1 MATTLLYIL
10 FACTAISINLLTQWP
25 FFTFM
30 PEELAL
36 YAALPAG
43 TLTGLAAKYVLD
55 KRWIFF
61 YTPADREDE
70 ARCFVLYSLMGA
82 VTTCIFWGT
91 ETAFY
96 LLDFTGSQYIGGAV
110 GLAVGY
116 TVKYFL
122 DKKFVFRAQTCI
134 FQDGVATRQ

>member
-1 MATTLLYIL
+1 MIKTLLYIL
-10 FACTAISINLLTQWP
+10 FACIAISINLLTQWP

-43 TLTGLAAKYVLD
+43 TLTGLATKYVLD

-61 YTPADREDE
+61 YVPAGRKDE
-70 ARCFVLYSLMGA
+70 ARCFVLYSLMG
-82 VTTCIFWGT
+82 VLTTCIFWGT

-96 LLDFTGSQYIGGAV
+96 LLDFSGSQYVGGAI
-110 GLAVGY
+110 GLATGY
-116 TVKYFL
+116 TLKYFL
-122 DKKFVFRAQTCI
+122 DKKFVFRAQTCV
-134 FQDGVATRQ
+134 FQVGAATRQ